1 MRITQI
7 VLAAAGVLLFVLG
20 SPVLGVV
27 AVAVGVGAF
36 LVSRTDAYEAIYFEQ
51 PDEPAP
57 VCSMPL
63 VRPAGSGCTSP
74 RASGSRSVDRRG

>member
-1 MRITQI
+1 MTRLRLLRLMRITQI
-7 VLAAAGVLLFVLG
+7 VLAAAGVLLLVLG

-57 VCSMPL
+57 VCSH
-63 VRPAGSGCTSP
+63 AT
-74 RASGSRSVDRRG
+74 RASRRARVH